1 MSEAASEDATN
12 NEASLV
18 DSASKPVT
26 EGSDADDESEILSD
40 DEDPTV
46 AQKQG
51 GLMNANGN
59 VDDDQDL
66 NLTRIDNEGKSRYR
80 RDTE

>member
-1 MSEAASEDATN
+1 MSEAAIEDATN
-12 NEASLV
+12 NEALA

-40 DEDPTV
+40 EEDPIA

-51 GLMNANGN
+51 DLMDANGS
-59 VDDDQDL
+59 VEDDQDL
-66 NLTRIDNEGKSRYR
+66 NVTRIDNGEK
-80 RDTE
+80 